1 MQVKVVV
8 NSLLITTLLLS
19 RAVFAA
25 PHVEGHSDAQLET
38 SAHTN
43 DAGVDAITAHLQ
55 AELNNDVHAEV
66 VQRIKADSR
75 QELNRQLQDSESF
88 IHAVPATTRDF
99 AITISDSARK
109 MRLTSR

>member
-1 MQVKVVV
+1 MKVKVVV

-25 PHVEGHSDAQLET
+25 HYVEGHSDTQLET
-38 SAHTN
+38 STHTN
-43 DAGVDAITAHLQ
+43 HAGADAITAHLQ

-66 VQRIKADSR
+66 VQRIKADSL
-75 QELNRQLQDSESF
+75 QELNRQLQDSELF

-99 AITISDSARK
+99 EITISDSARK